1 MGLGRVII
9 TPSTLVSENVTG
21 PASPD
26 TFQIDVQVFDDY
38 EAEVSVPWLK
48 MVVAHT
54 LAEEEVQSSSAV
66 DVIVADDETVRELN
80 ARHRGLE
87 ETTDVLAFPHV
98 GGGEYHGIDDRS
110 ERDRA
115 ELEGAG
121 EFVLPPGQKAGL
133 GEIVVSYS
141 QARRQAAERGHSTER
156 EMAALLIHGVLH
168 LLGYDH
174 MEAGDRS
181 EMESIEA
188 RVLSGVSE

>member
-1 MGLGRVII
+1 M
-9 TPSTLVSENVTG
+9 VSKDVTG

-48 MVVAHT
+48 MVVEDT
-54 LAEEEVQSSSAV
+54 LAEEEVPSSAAV

-80 ARHRGLE
+80 GRHRGLE
-87 ETTDVLAFPHV
+87 ENTDVLAFPHI
-98 GGGEYHGIDDRS
+98 GGGEYYGIDDRS
-110 ERDRA
+110 ERGGA
-115 ELEGAG
+115 EREAAG

-133 GEIVVSYS
+133 GEIVVSFP
-141 QARRQAAERGHSTER
+141 QARKQAAERGHSTER

-181 EMESIEA
+181 EMETIEA